1 MIQIPQKNFLS
12 RRDFT
17 TRLATAGAGAMIA
30 VSRSPAQS
38 SAASP
43 QIIDVHH
50 HFMAPEV
57 EKVIATKM
65 NQNSTY
71 YTNFITLNQWR
82 NWSPASDVEI
92 MDKQG
97 VQTALLSVTTPGV
110 DFGNAGES
118 KNLARQFNEYGA
130 KMVSDF
136 KGRFGLFAVLPLPD
150 IDNTLKEIEYVFDTL
165 KVDGVGLLTSY
176 STRWLGDRMYQPVFD
191 ELNRRN
197 AVVYTHPIDA
207 PCCRDLQAGVGPTTF
222 EFPTDT
228 TRAILSLLYPTPP
241 PGEAGRGRGAAP
253 GEAGRGGRGRGPA
266 PESPAER
273 YSNIK
278 FIFSHGGGTL
288 PSVIE
293 RIGIGGADTLN
304 DILAKPAESN
314 SRLAQLRRF
323 YYDTA
328 TSTNIVQMQA
338 LKTIAGVSQIVFGT
352 DYPFGGDA
360 EKHYI
365 GLKGCGFSSSELAG
379 VCRDN
384 AMKFLPMFKEK

>member
-1 MIQIPQKNFLS
+1 MIESSHKDFVS
-12 RRDFT
+12 RRAFLMGIAAVGT
-17 TRLATAGAGAMIA
+17 GAVIGGRLSAQAPAG
-30 VSRSPAQS
+30 SPR
-38 SAASP
+38 
-43 QIIDVHH
+43 IIDCHH

-82 NWSPASDVEI
+82 NWSPAGDVEI

-97 VQTALLSVTTPGV
+97 VQTAILSVTTPGV
-110 DFGNAGES
+110 DFGNVDET
-118 KNLARQFNEYGA
+118 KTLARQFNEYGG

-136 KGRFGLFAVLPLPD
+136 KGRFGLFAVLPLPN
-150 IDNTLKEIEYVFDTL
+150 IDNTLNEIEYVFDTL

-176 STRWLGDRMYQPVFD
+176 GTRWLGDPLFQPVFD

-207 PCCRDLQAGVGPTTF
+207 PCCRELQAGIGPTTF

-228 TRAILSLLYPTPP
+228 TRAILSLLYPAPP
-241 PGEAGRGRGAAP
+241 PGEAGREGTQ
-253 GEAGRGGRGRGPA
+253 AGRDGRGRGPA
-266 PESPAER
+266 PQSPAGR
-273 YSNIK
+273 YSNTR

-304 DILAKPAESN
+304 DILAKPAAPN
-314 SRLAQLRRF
+314 SRLAELRRF

-338 LKTIAGVSQIVFGT
+338 LKTIVGVSQIIFGT

-365 GLKGCGFSSSELAG
+365 GLKGCGFSAAELQG
-379 VCRDN
+379 ICRDN
-384 AMKFLPMFKEK
+384 AMKFLPMFKAA

>member
-1 MIQIPQKNFLS
+1 MIESSHKDFLS
-12 RRDFT
+12 RRDF
-17 TRLATAGAGAMIA
+17 LIGIAAAGTGAMIA
-30 VSRSPAQS
+30 GRLLAQAP
-38 SAASP
+38 AASP
-43 QIIDVHH
+43 RIIDCHH
-50 HFMAPEV
+50 HFMAPDV
-57 EKVIATKM
+57 EKVIVTKM

-82 NWSPASDVEI
+82 NWSPAGDVEI

-97 VQTALLSVTTPGV
+97 VQTAILSVTTPGV
-110 DFGNAGES
+110 DFGNADET
-118 KNLARQFNEYGA
+118 KTLARQFNEYGA
-130 KMVSDF
+130 KMVSGF

-150 IDNTLKEIEYVFDTL
+150 IDNTLKEIEYVFDSL

-176 STRWLGDRMYQPVFD
+176 GTRWLGDPVFQPVFE

-207 PCCRDLQAGVGPTTF
+207 PCCRELQAGIGPTTF

-228 TRAILSLLYPTPP
+228 TRAILSLLYPAPP
-241 PGEAGRGRGAAP
+241 PGEAGRGGAR
-253 GEAGRGGRGRGPA
+253 EVGRDGRGRGPA
-266 PESPAER
+266 PQSPAER
-273 YSNIK
+273 YSNIR

-304 DILAKPAESN
+304 DILAKQAAPN

-338 LKTIAGVSQIVFGT
+338 LKTVVGVSQIIFGT

-365 GLKGCGFSSSELAG
+365 GLKGCGFSAAELQG

-384 AMKFLPMFKEK
+384 AMKFLPMFKAA

>member
-1 MIQIPQKNFLS
+1 MIESSHKDFVS
-12 RRDFT
+12 RRAFLMGIAAVGT
-17 TRLATAGAGAMIA
+17 GAVIGGRL
-30 VSRSPAQS
+30 SAQAP
-38 SAASP
+38 AASP
-43 QIIDVHH
+43 RIIDCHH

-57 EKVIATKM
+57 GKVIATKI

-82 NWSPASDVEI
+82 NWSPAGDVEI

-97 VQTALLSVTTPGV
+97 VQTAILSVTTPGV
-110 DFGNAGES
+110 DFGNADES
-118 KNLARQFNEYGA
+118 KTLARQFNEYGA

-136 KGRFGLFAVLPLPD
+136 KGRFGLFAVLPLPN

-176 STRWLGDRMYQPVFD
+176 GTRWLGDPVFQPVFD

-207 PCCRDLQAGVGPTTF
+207 PCCRELQAGIGPTTF

-228 TRAILSLLYPTPP
+228 TRAILSLLYPAPP
-241 PGEAGRGRGAAP
+241 PGELGREGARDAGLD
-253 GEAGRGGRGRGPA
+253 GRGRGPA
-266 PESPAER
+266 PQSPAGR
-273 YSNIK
+273 YSNIR

-293 RIGIGGADTLN
+293 RIGIGSADTLN
-304 DILAKPAESN
+304 DILAKQAAPN

-338 LKTIAGVSQIVFGT
+338 LKTIMGVSQIIFGT

-365 GLKGCGFSSSELAG
+365 GLKGCGFSAAELQG
-379 VCRDN
+379 ICRDN
-384 AMKFLPMFKEK
+384 AMKFRPMFKAA

>member
-1 MIQIPQKNFLS
+1 MIESSHRDFLS
-12 RRDFT
+12 RRDFLIGIAAVGT
-17 TRLATAGAGAMIA
+17 GAMVA
-30 VSRSPAQS
+30 GRLSAQAL
-38 SAASP
+38 AASP
-43 QIIDVHH
+43 RIIDCHH

-82 NWSPASDVEI
+82 NWSPAGDVEI

-97 VQTALLSVTTPGV
+97 VQTAILSVTTPGV
-110 DFGNAGES
+110 DFGNADET
-118 KNLARQFNEYGA
+118 KTLARQFNEYGA

-136 KGRFGLFAVLPLPD
+136 KGRFGLFAVLPLPN

-176 STRWLGDRMYQPVFD
+176 STRWLGDPVFQPVFD

-207 PCCRDLQAGVGPTTF
+207 PCCRELQAGIGPTTF

-228 TRAILSLLYPTPP
+228 TRAILSLLYPAPP
-241 PGEAGRGRGAAP
+241 PGEAGRGGGP
-253 GEAGRGGRGRGPA
+253 EGGRGGRGRGPA
-266 PESPAER
+266 PQSPAER
-273 YSNIK
+273 YSNIR

-304 DILAKPAESN
+304 DILAKPAAPN

-338 LKTIAGVSQIVFGT
+338 LKTIMGVSQIIFGT

-365 GLKGCGFSSSELAG
+365 GLKGCGFSAAELQG
-379 VCRDN
+379 ICRDN
-384 AMKFLPMFKEK
+384 AMKFLPMFKAA